1 LFVLVEQ
8 LIMRQPTRQQEN
20 FLPQKTARR
29 IVLGGF
35 LCLILWIAVDLTLLR
50 PKHSLR
56 AFDPV
61 AVARLDAEMWRSYY
75 ERKPMKLFGE
85 LAELMR
91 SQYGAPFWQSWLLAG
106 YAGRAAFVFKDG
118 HNRQDYNRALPYL
131 RNFYTG
137 INRLEYN
144 EFDVEKVANLELEWW
159 IIRREKARF
168 APADW
173 ERILANEAAELY
185 HLPAQNFRQHARL
198 RVSAMVLR
206 DSLGDE
212 ITERDWQ
219 RIQMLLGESWK
230 ALQVAVKNE
239 EL

>member
-1 LFVLVEQ
+1 MTTSVRSRFYRKPV
-8 LIMRQPTRQQEN
+8 
-20 FLPQKTARR
+20 RR

-35 LCLILWIAVDLTLLR
+35 LLLTGWITIDLNLR

-56 AFDPV
+56 EFDP
-61 AVARLDAEMWRSYY
+61 ATVARLNAEMWQSYY
-75 ERKPMKLFGE
+75 ERKPLKLFSQ

-118 HNRQDYNRALPYL
+118 HARTDYARALPHL

-137 INRLEYN
+137 INRLADN
-144 EFDVEKVANLELEWW
+144 GFDVEKVANMELEWW
-159 IIRREKARF
+159 IIRREKGNYV
-168 APADW
+168 PVDW
-173 ERILANEAAELY
+173 ERILADEAAEFY
-185 HLPAQNFRQHARL
+185 HLPAQHFATHAQL
-198 RVSAMVLR
+198 RVRAMLLR

-219 RIQMLLGESWK
+219 RIQVLLEESWRS
-230 ALQVAVKNE
+230 LYDSVQ
-239 EL
+239 